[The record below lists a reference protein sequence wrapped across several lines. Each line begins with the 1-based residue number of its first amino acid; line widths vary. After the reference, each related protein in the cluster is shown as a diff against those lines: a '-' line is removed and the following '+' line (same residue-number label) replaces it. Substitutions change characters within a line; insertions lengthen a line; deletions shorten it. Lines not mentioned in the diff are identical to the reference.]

1 MMASQVASSQSVE
14 VLTIESFIR
23 GYHAYMDVW
32 TPVEDEMLRLIP
44 EPSNSVDRN
53 AVAVMKEGQ
62 VVGHVPYNLAPI
74 VSLFLRRD
82 VNKAFA
88 RVTGEKINRGA
99 GYGLEIPCVYQF
111 YGPKAYID
119 KLREV
124 SDALKS
130 SGLA

>member
-1 MMASQVASSQSVE
+1 
-14 VLTIESFIR
+14 
-23 GYHAYMDVW
+23 MDVW

-53 AVAVMKEGQ
+53 AVAVMKEGE
-62 VVGHVPYNLAPI
+62 VVGHVPYNLAPV

-88 RVTGEKINRGA
+88 GVTGDKVNRGA
-99 GYGLEIPCVYQF
+99 GYGLEIPCVYKF
-111 YGPKAYID
+111 YGPKPYID
-119 KLREV
+119 KLKEV
-124 SDALKS
+124 TDSLKS